1 MAKTT
6 TAARRIKPDVS
17 ELLTLEVVR
26 RELVTPGMARITL
39 GKGDIA
45 KFVPMGFDQWF
56 RLFIPVA
63 DDDSLSRLPQKLNT
77 LSYARYL
84 TISKTRR
91 PVLRNY
97 TVRAW
102 REDGPSGP
110 EIDVDFV
117 LHGDET
123 AGTAGPAASW
133 AARCAPGDAVAI
145 LDEGIG
151 FVQPSGT
158 DSVLLVADETGL
170 PAVAGIL
177 SSLPADTVGIALVE
191 VGATDDIQNLDG
203 PVGVDVRFVVRSD
216 ARATPGV
223 AVLKAAEALP
233 ALGER
238 CFAWTVGESALVAGA
253 RRHWIATG
261 VPKDNIMFCGY
272 WKASRH

>member
-1 MAKTT
+1 MART
-6 TAARRIKPDVS
+6 TAQARRIKPEIS
-17 ELLTLEVVR
+17 ELLTLHVIR
-26 RELVTPGMARITL
+26 REQITPSMARITL
-39 GKGDIA
+39 GQGDIA

-77 LSYARYL
+77 LSYAKYL

-97 TVRAW
+97 TVRAY
-102 REDGPSGP
+102 REAGQSGP
-110 EIDVDFV
+110 ELDVDFV
-117 LHGDET
+117 LHGDE
-123 AGTAGPAASW
+123 ASGTAGPAASW
-133 AARCAPGDAVAI
+133 AGRCAPGDAVAI

-151 FVQPSGT
+151 FVQPAGT

-177 SSLPADTVGIALVE
+177 ASLPADTVGIALVE
-191 VGATDDIQNLDG
+191 VAATDDIQNLDG
-203 PVGVDVRFVVRSD
+203 PVGVDVRFVVRPD
-216 ARATPGV
+216 ARDTPGV
-223 AVLKAAEALP
+223 AVLKATQALP

-272 WKASRH
+272 WKASHH